1 MTRRISEYEFER
13 RQMMSSA
20 QIIMTEAQ
28 LKVTETVGELYV
40 SEWIKL
46 LNDMQRRMIDL
57 QLKGDWKDG
66 DHE

>member
-1 MTRRISEYEFER
+1 MRRTISEHEFER